1 MENKWDQTHSSGR
14 NIFTYE
20 LKALGFRDIDLAEA
34 RVIFKRLTSQQI
46 IETLESILS
55 AGTSA
60 NGPISNKQRQVVE
73 GFVDRVKQAT

>member
-1 MENKWDQTHSSGR
+1 MENKWDQTHSSRR
-14 NIFTYE
+14 NVFSYE

-34 RVIFKRLTSQQI
+34 RDVFKRWTSQQI

-55 AGTSA
+55 SGISA

-73 GFVDRVKQAT
+73 GFVGRVKESK